1 MRKKILTIMAV
12 LFALCVIG
20 FIYKL
25 QTDYYVKFDA
35 KIPDMVTVE
44 YGEKFEMPEVHA
56 VAKHYLLGKKK
67 DVEVS
72 TEGTVDESKIGEYK
86 IVFLA
91 EYRKKGDSCRDE
103 CESHRQPEAGSY
115 HARRS

>member
-35 KIPDMVTVE
+35 KIPDTVTVE

-72 TEGTVDESKIGEYK
+72 TEGTVDESKLGEYK

-91 EYRKKGDSCRDE
+91 EYRKKE
-103 CESHRQPEAGSY
+103 I
-115 HARRS
+115 HAEMNVKEIGRAHV

>member
-35 KIPDMVTVE
+35 KIPDTMTVE
-44 YGEKFEMPEVHA
+44 YGEKFEMPEVMPWRSIICW
-56 VAKHYLLGKKK
+56 
-67 DVEVS
+67 E
-72 TEGTVDESKIGEYK
+72 
-86 IVFLA
+86 
-91 EYRKKGDSCRDE
+91 RKRMWK
-103 CESHRQPEAGSY
+103 
-115 HARRS
+115 